1 MKLEEITLSNIRSFF
16 QGHARAYLDKISLLP
31 LYTREQV
38 FYRIYTC
45 RESCVPYK
53 KCEICKCNALK
64 KSYSTK
70 SYSTKSCN
78 LSKFP
83 NLMSETDWEQY
94 KVNNNIDDEVIN
106 EIMEEVEL
114 IFKPK

>member
-1 MKLEEITLSNIRSFF
+1 VKLEEITLSNIKSFF

-31 LYTREQV
+31 LYTKEQV
-38 FYRIYTC
+38 FYRIYVC

-53 KCEICKCNALK
+53 KCERCKCPALK

-70 SYSTKSCN
+70 SCSED
-78 LSKFP
+78 KFP
-83 NLMSETDWEQY
+83 DLMSQLEWEQY
-94 KVNNNIDDEVIN
+94 KINNGIDEETIQLV
-106 EIMEEVEL
+106 MEEVEL